1 LHSLADDRQLEV
13 QAHLDSGTEKS
24 LFDGQIGK
32 AIGLDPGDG
41 EVLYY
46 RSSTGA
52 SLVARL
58 HRVRLAHDQLGAHSL
73 TIGFSEG
80 RIARNLLGRD
90 FFDLFQIGFREH
102 HSKILFSLE
111 PAHRSQS

>member
-1 LHSLADDRQLEV
+1 MDVSYDHE
-13 QAHLDSGTEKS
+13 LDYVRDS
-24 LFDGQIGK
+24 
-32 AIGLDPGDG
+32 

-52 SLVARL
+52 ELVARL
-58 HRVRLAHDQLGAHSL
+58 HKVRLVHDSLGSHEL
-73 TIGFSEG
+73 TVGFSER

-102 HSKILFSLE
+102 HSKILFSHE
-111 PAHRSQS
+111 PS